1 MKNRLIL
8 AAFLTAGI
16 GASPWCVQ
24 AEMPNEANVGVLVK
38 ALSSPSA
45 AKRAD
50 AEKELL
56 EFGPAVLP
64 FLPES
69 VRSPEAQMRLNR
81 VRIQLERQT
90 AEDSLEAGR
99 VTLEAG
105 TPTDEIA
112 EKIVQQTQNQVEF
125 TLPDGSVYP
134 PRDEENGVQET
145 GKIGERAA
153 VPFWE
158 FLDSFCDEFQL
169 EPQTMTGR
177 KGLRL
182 VRSYRE
188 MPRNA
193 AENERIAYLGPFRLE
208 PLKTTSTLLLA
219 SDAPGTILQLELAWE
234 PRIQP
239 VFAYLTLTE
248 AEFFDAQG
256 RPVGAEGDSAEE
268 SGTAKPLKLP
278 SVEQEILI
286 GQSEFRAVCDLPLP
300 GRKIPAEARFVTL
313 RGNFSAVA
321 CGTKKDFTFGDLALK
336 LDRPFPPETQR
347 TASVLVTMTDLRS
360 EKVFRETE
368 TRTDEKPAAS
378 RTAEDGNAEGRA
390 EENAEGS
397 TENTAEKSRT
407 VQEFLTVSIRYRYE
421 EPHDALE
428 SHRTWIYE
436 NEAELRHPDGRSI
449 PAQRSEL
456 RRQTPN
462 EIALDLYFPAD
473 PEILEDLSGWEIVYP
488 RPGGIYEVG
497 MPFELKQLPL
507 P

>member
-1 MKNRLIL
+1 MKYRLIL
-8 AAFLTAGI
+8 AAFLTAGV
-16 GASPWCVQ
+16 GAAPWHVQ
-24 AEMPNEANVGVLVK
+24 AEMPNETNVGVLVK

-45 AKRAD
+45 AKRAE

-69 VRSPEAQMRLNR
+69 VRSPEARMRLNR
-81 VRIQLERQT
+81 VRTQLERQT

-99 VTLEAG
+99 VTLEAE
-105 TPTDEIA
+105 TPVSEIPD
-112 EKIVQQTQNQVEF
+112 KVVQQTQDLVEF

-134 PRDEENGVQET
+134 PKDANG
-145 GKIGERAA
+145 AA
-153 VPFWE
+153 ELKDVPFWE
-158 FLDSFCDEFQL
+158 FLDLFCDEFQL
-169 EPQTMTGR
+169 EPQTMTGK

-188 MPRNA
+188 MPRSA

-208 PLKTTSTLLLA
+208 PLKVTSTLLLA
-219 SDAPGTILQLELAWE
+219 SDAPGTLLQLELAWE

-256 RPVGAEGDSAEE
+256 RPVGAEGDFAEE

-278 SVEQEILI
+278 AVEHEILI
-286 GQSEFRAVCDLPLP
+286 GQSEFRALCDLSLP
-300 GRKIPAEARFVTL
+300 GKKIPPEARSMTL
-313 RGNFSAVA
+313 RGKFSAVA
-321 CGTKKDFTFGDLALK
+321 CGTKKDFTFGELAFK
-336 LDRPFPPETQR
+336 LDRPFPPVTQR
-347 TASVLVTMTDLRS
+347 TASVLVTMTALHS
-360 EKVFRETE
+360 EKVLHETE
-368 TRTDEKPAAS
+368 TQADAALEKERGA
-378 RTAEDGNAEGRA
+378 
-390 EENAEGS
+390 
-397 TENTAEKSRT
+397 
-407 VQEFLTVSIRYRYE
+407 VQEFLIASVRYRYE
-421 EPHDALE
+421 EPHEALE

-436 NEAELRHPDGRSI
+436 NEAFLRHSDGRCI

-462 EIALDLYFPAD
+462 EIALELYFPAD
-473 PEILEDLSGWEIVYP
+473 TELLKELSGWELVYP
-488 RPGGIYEVG
+488 RPGGIYEVES
-497 MPFELKQLPL
+497 PFELKRVPL

>member
-16 GASPWCVQ
+16 GAAPWCVQ

-45 AKRAD
+45 AKRTE

-69 VRSPEAQMRLNR
+69 VRSPEARMRLNR
-81 VRIQLERQT
+81 VRTQLERQT
-90 AEDSLEAGR
+90 AENSLEAGR
-99 VTLEAG
+99 VTLDAG

-112 EKIVQQTQNQVEF
+112 EKIVQQTQNLMEF

-134 PRDEENGVQET
+134 PQDEET
-145 GKIGERAA
+145 GERKTGEIGERET

-219 SDAPGTILQLELAWE
+219 SDTPGTILQMELAWE

-268 SGTAKPLKLP
+268 DGTAKPLKLP
-278 SVEQEILI
+278 SVEHEILI

-300 GRKIPAEARFVTL
+300 GRKIPAEARSVTL

-321 CGTKKDFTFGDLALK
+321 CGTKKEFSFGDLALK

-347 TASVLVTMTDLRS
+347 TAAVLVTMTDLRS

-368 TRTDEKPAAS
+368 VPADEKPEIS
-378 RTAEDGNAEGRA
+378 QTTDGR
-390 EENAEGS
+390 EENAVEESG
-397 TENTAEKSRT
+397 E

-421 EPHDALE
+421 EPHEALE

-436 NEAELRHPDGRSI
+436 NEAELRHTDGRSI
-449 PAQRSEL
+449 SAQRSEL

-473 PEILEDLSGWEIVYP
+473 SEILGDLSGWEIVYP
-488 RPGGIYEVG
+488 RPSGIYEVG
-497 MPFELKQLPL
+497 LPFELKQIPL